1 MSSFSRAPAA
11 PWEKHRRK
19 GGPMRVLFIAVCLGY
34 SPALL
39 AQDEPA
45 SSPFAEHDA
54 LLTRLRQPPDT
65 PELVAELT
73 KLVTQRIARLEQ
85 AVERETDTE
94 ARAAWHEL
102 IQQWKDFAAVLTR
115 ISERYAG
122 IAGLSSEAQVQKVA
136 DEVAAI
142 RQETAALRSRRL
154 ELPVS
159 EERLQT
165 ARAGME
171 ALQLRIRTL
180 TEAQAG
186 RAERLAT
193 GFATQRKD
201 IESQLAERRRERAA
215 LVDPAAEA
223 PPVEPA
229 PSPSPPRAVDVER
242 LEIRIATA
250 EASLRALNLAEQE
263 TELQRRQAQ
272 QIIEVLRAQADLLQG
287 RLTEMES
294 AQSLS
299 RLEVLE
305 RQRAQ
310 AVTAVERA
318 LLELRLFHERT
329 LLSVARLADRQ
340 PVATGRT
347 GPGVADRIKER
358 IGFSHAFW
366 QRSLASL
373 EFRGATDAEVLHN
386 QLDDERREFST
397 TLAEARRELAG
408 VLTELRAIQRVR
420 AQSARRFQAL
430 TERLVADLGPEETAD
445 RTRIENEATTLRSTF
460 DQSLGKTAGQLDE
473 QAARLAEAVDALADH
488 AAFLD
493 TMVRQLK
500 WKRVTSRSDHLFN
513 VNAAAV
519 REELRTLFAT
529 VIDPPMFTATGLD
542 TADVAAETE
551 GATPFLPLFDD
562 ARAALS
568 SLTASERLRIAAG
581 PILLTALAFVVYRVS
596 RRKGVRLAHD
606 IREVARQLEAETQTP
621 GSGISMRFNLL
632 GWNMLGDL
640 AIPTALAGGLMLG
653 VLQAFDD
660 PTLRR
665 MALVVL
671 GLTLATLGSMRLVH
685 HLFEAEGRALR
696 PVRCDDAVAR
706 HYRRWLK
713 SLAVLSLVMWL
724 PMTLL
729 HVHRQAP
736 LVSRALLDSYQAGF
750 LVLLFLF
757 LLRRER
763 VFGRPESFHQGGA
776 RMLAYFLQ
784 PLLLTAVVTLLV
796 LEVAG
801 YGPIVT
807 YVGGGALLT
816 LGVATAI
823 GAVSEYLVDMLQLS
837 IRPDAQPH
845 LTPPAAHVA
854 VAHPPEGAQPSF
866 VAYLLT
872 WLIRLSAVAALVW
885 TTARIWG
892 VSLELNEGA
901 WRTFGLM
908 GIVVLLAF
916 VLDRT
921 ASTALATLQRLDRLP
936 ESTTRIA
943 RRWFRGLLILLAT
956 LACVAIAGFQVES
969 VWSFITT
976 ALALVAVG
984 FVAVWSILSNILAT
998 FVILIWRPFYVGE
1011 RIELVPD
1018 GVAGRVIDINF
1029 IYTILRT
1036 DEGER
1041 ISVPNNMFAQK
1052 FIRRQGASPRPSRS
1066 LAEQLESDAPLQA

>member
-1 MSSFSRAPAA
+1 
-11 PWEKHRRK
+11 
-19 GGPMRVLFIAVCLGY
+19 MRVLFIAVWLGY

-39 AQDEPA
+39 AQDGLA
-45 SSPFAEHDA
+45 SGPFTEHDA

-65 PELVAELT
+65 PEIVTELT
-73 KLVTQRIARLEQ
+73 KLATTRVARLEQ
-85 AVERETDTE
+85 AVDREIDIE
-94 ARAAWHEL
+94 ASAPWHEL
-102 IQQWKDFAAVLTR
+102 IQHWKDFGTVLNR

-122 IAGLSSEAQVQKVA
+122 IAALSSEAQVQKVA
-136 DEVAAI
+136 DEVAII
-142 RQETAALRSRRL
+142 RQETAALKNRRL
-154 ELPVS
+154 ALPVS
-159 EERLQT
+159 EEQLQT
-165 ARAGME
+165 ARTEME
-171 ALQLRIRTL
+171 TLQARIRTL

-215 LVDPAAEA
+215 LVDSAVEA
-223 PPVEPA
+223 PPVETAPA
-229 PSPSPPRAVDVER
+229 PSTSRAVDIER

-263 TELQRRQAQ
+263 TELQRRQTQ
-272 QIIEVLRAQADLLQG
+272 QIIEVLRGKADLLQS

-294 AQSLS
+294 AKSLS

-318 LLELRLFHERT
+318 LLELRLFHERA
-329 LLSVARLADRQ
+329 LLSVSRLADRQ
-340 PVATGRT
+340 PVASARS
-347 GPGVADRIKER
+347 GPGAADRIKER
-358 IGFSHAFW
+358 IAFSHAFW
-366 QRSLASL
+366 QRSLAAL
-373 EFRGATDAEVLHN
+373 EFRGAADAEVLHN
-386 QLDDERREFST
+386 QLEDERREFAAM
-397 TLAEARRELAG
+397 LEDARRELAN
-408 VLTELRAIQRVR
+408 VLTELRAMQRVR
-420 AQSARRFQAL
+420 ARSARRFQAL
-430 TERLVADLGPEETAD
+430 AERLVADLGPDEAAD

-460 DQSLGKTAGQLDE
+460 DQSLGKSAGQLDE
-473 QAARLAEAVDALADH
+473 QAARFADSVDALADH
-488 AAFLD
+488 AAFLE
-493 TMVRQLK
+493 TIVRQLY
-500 WKRVTSRSDHLFN
+500 WKRITSRSDYLFN
-513 VNAAAV
+513 MNVAAIRDEFRALFAGIVDPAAA
-519 REELRTLFAT
+519 T
-529 VIDPPMFTATGLD
+529 PPAVDSAEVAGESD
-542 TADVAAETE
+542 TAV
-551 GATPFLPLFDD
+551 PFRPLFKS
-562 ARAALS
+562 AGAAIS
-568 SLTASERLRIAAG
+568 NLTPSERLRIAAG
-581 PILLTALAFVVYRVS
+581 PVLLTALAFVVFRVS
-596 RRKGVRLAHD
+596 RRKGVRLAND
-606 IREVARQLEAETQTP
+606 IREVARQLEAETQTA

-632 GWNMLGDL
+632 GWNLLGDL
-640 AIPTALAGGLMLG
+640 AIPTALAGGLLLG
-653 VLQAFDD
+653 VRQAFDD

-665 MALVVL
+665 IMLVVV
-671 GLTLATLGSMRLVH
+671 GLSMATLASMKLVH

-696 PVRCDDAVAR
+696 TVRCDDVVAR

-713 SLAVLSLVMWL
+713 TLAVLSLVMLL
-724 PMTLL
+724 PMALL
-729 HVHRQAP
+729 HVLRQAP
-736 LVSRALLDSYQAGF
+736 LVSRALLDGYQAGF
-750 LVLLFLF
+750 LVILFLF

-823 GAVSEYLVDMLQLS
+823 GAVSEYLVDMLQLAS
-837 IRPDAQPH
+837 RPAAPPH
-845 LTPPAAHVA
+845 QSAPAAHAA
-854 VAHPPEGAQPSF
+854 VVHPSDGGHPSF

-892 VSLELNEGA
+892 ISLELNEGA
-901 WRTFGLM
+901 WRMFGLM

-1052 FIRRQGASPRPSRS
+1052 FIRRQSASPRPSRS